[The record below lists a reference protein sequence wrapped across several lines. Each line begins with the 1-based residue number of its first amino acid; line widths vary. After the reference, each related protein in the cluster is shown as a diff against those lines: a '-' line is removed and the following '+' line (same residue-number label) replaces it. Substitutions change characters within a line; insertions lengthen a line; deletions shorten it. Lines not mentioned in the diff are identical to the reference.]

1 MAMMG
6 SATASGTDRAQ
17 KAAKSAMSS
26 PLLEDVDLSGARGV
40 LVNITASANFTMRE
54 YKDVMNSV
62 RGVAAEDATVI
73 VGQVFDENMGDA
85 LRVTIV
91 ATGLGSPGRLSQPK
105 PVLAYE
111 QVQRT
116 GTHDAPGAMAVD
128 YRELE
133 MPAVM
138 RTNRH
143 REATVEAMK
152 QSGVDTLD
160 IPSFLRKQAD

>member
-1 MAMMG
+1 MNIRRLSSFG
-6 SATASGTDRAQ
+6 SIRSFP
-17 KAAKSAMSS
+17 K
-26 PLLEDVDLSGARGV
+26 
-40 LVNITASANFTMRE
+40 
-54 YKDVMNSV
+54 
-62 RGVAAEDATVI
+62 
-73 VGQVFDENMGDA
+73 
-85 LRVTIV
+85 
-91 ATGLGSPGRLSQPK
+91 TGLGKTRATQQK

-111 QVQRT
+111 QQQRT
-116 GTHDAPGAMAVD
+116 GTHDAQGAGVD

-152 QSGVDTLD
+152 QSGVETLD